1 MLQLIKKAQCSIRK
15 MVATLPILMGSG
27 CTLVPG
33 TNISSNVFALPSDLG
48 ANKTAIEAS
57 VIKITPSVVA
67 TVGPS
72 TLDLSPRWDSDID
85 APYDYKIGVG
95 DVLSIVVWD
104 HPELTAPFG
113 SFNNVQDQGN
123 VVREDGTIF
132 YPFVGQL
139 EVAGRTARAIQEEL
153 AVKLAA
159 YIESPQLDVRIV
171 KYRSQRFFVTGFV
184 SKPGTYPVTDVPVRV
199 VEALGIAGGL
209 LPDADLYDVTLSR
222 GDDSFNIPLYDVLYE
237 GNLAGN
243 ALLQHGDVL
252 HVAPNEVR
260 RVFVMGEV
268 QKPVTLPMTTRPLTL
283 TQALGEAGGVQEAR
297 ADGRGVYVIRR
308 SEFEGVIDVYQLD
321 VSEAWAFALG
331 DEFLLQPRDVV
342 YVSAAPISRWNR
354 WVSNVLPSLQGLFN
368 LDRIA
373 N

>member
-1 MLQLIKKAQCSIRK
+1 MFKQFFLNRTQRSVCF
-15 MVATLPILMGSG
+15 VAMAALTGG

-33 TNISSNVFALPSDLG
+33 ANISSNVFELPTKLM
-48 ANKTAIEAS
+48 ANEPAVEAS
-57 VIKITPSVVA
+57 IIKITPSVVA
-67 TVGPS
+67 NLEVAP
-72 TLDLSPRWDSDID
+72 LEMPQRWVNSID
-85 APYDYKIGVG
+85 TPYDYKIGAG

-139 EVAGRTARAIQEEL
+139 EVAGRTARAVQEEL
-153 AVKLAA
+153 ATKLAD
-159 YIESPQLDVRIV
+159 YIESPQLDVRV
-171 KYRSQRFFVTGFV
+171 VNYRSQRFFVTGFV
-184 SKPGTYPVTDVPVRV
+184 SNPGTYPVTDVPVRV
-199 VEALGIAGGL
+199 VEALGIAGGM

-222 GDDSFNIPLYDVLYE
+222 GDESFNIPLYDVLYE

-252 HVAPNEVR
+252 HVAPNELR

-268 QKPVTLPMTTRPLTL
+268 QKPVTLPMPNRALTL
-283 TQALGEAGGVQEAR
+283 TQALGEAGGIQEAR
-297 ADGRGVYVIRR
+297 ADGRGVYVIRK
-308 SEFEGVIDVYQLD
+308 SEFERVIDVYQLD
-321 VSEAWAFALG
+321 ISEAWAFALG

-368 LDRIA
+368 LDRVT

>member
-1 MLQLIKKAQCSIRK
+1 MLKFINKVQWSTLKMAAALLILS
-15 MVATLPILMGSG
+15 GSG

-33 TNISSNVFALPSDLG
+33 TNISSNVFELPSNLG
-48 ANKTAIEAS
+48 ANKAAVEAS

-67 TVGPS
+67 NLEVAP
-72 TLDLSPRWDSDID
+72 LDLSPRWESGTD
-85 APYDYKIGVG
+85 AAYDYKIGVG

-153 AVKLAA
+153 AVKLAD
-159 YIESPQLDVRIV
+159 YIESPQLDVRV
-171 KYRSQRFFVTGFV
+171 VNYRSQRFFVTGFV
-184 SKPGTYPVTDVPVRV
+184 SNPGTYPVTDVPVRV
-199 VEALGIAGGL
+199 VEALGLAGGL

-222 GDDSFNIPLYDVLYE
+222 GDESFNIPLYDVLYE
-237 GNLAGN
+237 GNLSGN

-252 HVAPNEVR
+252 HVAPNELR

-268 QKPVTLPMTTRPLTL
+268 QKPVTIPMTNRSLTL

-297 ADGRGVYVIRR
+297 ADGRGVYVIRK

-368 LDRIA
+368 LDRVA

>member
-1 MLQLIKKAQCSIRK
+1 MFKQFFSSPTDRLTFLVAI
-15 MVATLPILMGSG
+15 ATLASG

-33 TNISSNVFALPSDLG
+33 TNISSNVFQLPANLE
-48 ANKTAIEAS
+48 ANKPAVEAS
-57 VIKITPSVVA
+57 IVKITPSVVA
-67 TVGPS
+67 NLEVTP
-72 TLDLSPRWDSDID
+72 LDMPQRWYSNHG

-139 EVAGRTARAIQEEL
+139 EVAGRTALDIREEL
-153 AVKLAA
+153 AVKLAS
-159 YIESPQLDVRIV
+159 YIESPQLDVRV
-171 KYRSQRFFVTGFV
+171 VNYRSQRFFVTGFV

-199 VEALGIAGGL
+199 VEAL
-209 LPDADLYDVTLSR
+209 
-222 GDDSFNIPLYDVLYE
+222 
-237 GNLAGN
+237 
-243 ALLQHGDVL
+243 
-252 HVAPNEVR
+252 
-260 RVFVMGEV
+260 
-268 QKPVTLPMTTRPLTL
+268 PMTNRALTL
-283 TQALGEAGGVQEAR
+283 TQALGEAGGIQEAR
-297 ADGRGVYVIRR
+297 ADGRGVYVIRK
-308 SEFEGVIDVYQLD
+308 SEFAGVIDVYQLD

-368 LDRIA
+368 LDRVA
-373 N
+373 Q

>member
-1 MLQLIKKAQCSIRK
+1 MIRTILLRLCLSAALTSA
-15 MVATLPILMGSG
+15 VA
-27 CTLVPG
+27 CTAVPG
-33 TNISSNVFALPSDLG
+33 SNISGQVFTRSVLPAFDN
-48 ANKTAIEAS
+48 AQIEAS
-57 VIKITPSVVA
+57 LVQITPSLISSLDQFSVA
-67 TVGPS
+67 
-72 TLDLSPRWDSDID
+72 DDSLKVWSEEHSID
-85 APYDYKIGVG
+85 YEYQVGVG

-139 EVAGRTARAIQEEL
+139 KVAGRTARAIQEDL
-153 AVKLAA
+153 AVKLAD
-159 YIESPQLDVRIV
+159 YIESPQLDVRV
-171 KYRSQRFFVTGFV
+171 VNYRSQRFFVTGFV
-184 SKPGTYPVTDVPVRV
+184 SKPGTYPITDVPIRV
-199 VEALGIAGGL
+199 VEALGIVGGL

-222 GDDSFNIPLYDVLYE
+222 DKESFNIPLYDVLYE
-237 GNLAGN
+237 GDLSGN
-243 ALLQHGDVL
+243 ALLQHGDIL
-252 HVAPNEVR
+252 HIAPVELR

-268 QKPVTLPMTTRPLTL
+268 QKPLTLPMTNRALTL
-283 TQALGEAGGVQEAR
+283 TQALGEAGGIQEAR
-297 ADGRGVYVIRR
+297 ADGRGIYVIRK

-368 LDRIA
+368 LDRVT

>member
-1 MLQLIKKAQCSIRK
+1 MFEQFFPKRIYSRTFFIA
-15 MVATLPILMGSG
+15 MATISSG

-33 TNISSNVFALPSDLG
+33 TNVSSNVFELPANLG
-48 ANKTAIEAS
+48 ANKPAVEAS

-67 TVGPS
+67 SLEVAA
-72 TLDLSPRWDSDID
+72 LDLSPKWESGND

-139 EVAGRTARAIQEEL
+139 EVAGRTARAVQEEL
-153 AVKLAA
+153 SVKLAD
-159 YIESPQLDVRIV
+159 YIESPQLDVRV
-171 KYRSQRFFVTGFV
+171 VNYRSQRFFVTGFV
-184 SKPGTYPVTDVPVRV
+184 SNPGTYPVTDVPVRV

-209 LPDADLYDVTLSR
+209 LPDADLFDVTLSR
-222 GDDSFNIPLYDVLYE
+222 GDESFNIPLYDVLYE

-252 HVAPNEVR
+252 HVAPNEIR

-268 QKPVTLPMTTRPLTL
+268 QNPVTLPMTNRSLTL

-297 ADGRGVYVIRR
+297 ADGRGVYVIRK

-368 LDRIA
+368 LDRVA

>member
-1 MLQLIKKAQCSIRK
+1 
-15 MVATLPILMGSG
+15 MVFIEARWSMHKIVALALLLLGSG
-27 CTLVPG
+27 CTLIPG
-33 TNISSNVFALPSDLG
+33 SNISSNVFYLPLSTG
-48 ANKTAIEAS
+48 ANSQAVEAS
-57 VIKITPSVVA
+57 VIKITPSVIA
-67 TVGPS
+67 
-72 TLDLSPRWDSDID
+72 TLDVTPLDLPQRWENGAD
-85 APYDYKIGVG
+85 APYRYLIGVG

-113 SFNNVQDQGN
+113 SFNNVKDQGN

-132 YPFVGQL
+132 YPFVGRVKVSGQT
-139 EVAGRTARAIQEEL
+139 AGAIQEEL
-153 AVKLAA
+153 SAKLAD
-159 YIESPQLDVRIV
+159 YIESPQLDVRV
-171 KYRSQRFFVTGFV
+171 VNYRSQRFFVTGFV

-222 GDDSFNIPLYDVLYE
+222 GDQSFNIPLYDVLYE
-237 GNLAGN
+237 GKFGGN
-243 ALLQHGDVL
+243 VLLQHGDVI
-252 HVAPNEVR
+252 HVAPNEHR

-268 QKPVTLPMTTRPLTL
+268 QKPVTIPMTNRALTL
-283 TQALGEAGGVQEAR
+283 TQALGEAGGIREAR

-321 VSEAWAFALG
+321 VSEAWALALG
-331 DEFLLQPRDVV
+331 DEFLLQPRDVI

-354 WVSNVLPSLQGLFN
+354 WVSNVLPSIQGLFN
-368 LDRIA
+368 LDRVA